1 MREFNLLVV
10 DDNRI
15 YLDMVKLL
23 FEEAGLKVACADSGE
38 EALKMIKETPF
49 GLIFTDFDMPRMNGI
64 VLARRIREMVPDA
77 CIVMITSDPSPEITT
92 LAMSAGISKVTS
104 KPHELKQILD
114 IIDGEKQWLITSLR
128 DAASAKGKEV

>member
-1 MREFNLLVV
+1 MKEFNLLVV

-23 FEEAGLKVACADSGE
+23 FEEAGLKAARADSGE
-38 EALKMIKETPF
+38 EALEMIKEKPF

-64 VLARRIREMVPDA
+64 ELAGRIREMVPDA
-77 CIVMITSDPSPEITT
+77 RIVMITSDPSPEITT
-92 LAMSAGISKVTS
+92 LAMRAGISRVTS

-114 IIDGEKQWLITSLR
+114 IIDGEKQWLIASLR
-128 DAASAKGKEV
+128 EAASAQGKEV